1 MRSDVMGRWIALGIT
16 LACFGSCSFM
26 SQSVF
31 RGMVAPVGVIVFGFI
46 TLLLFVQARVSQSA
60 RPAGAALLDAE
71 TQVLLRQRASR
82 LAERNSPGVESRA
95 GADATPGPSGSTH

>member
-1 MRSDVMGRWIALGIT
+1 MWRWIALGIT

-46 TLLLFVQARVSQSA
+46 TLFLFVHARVSESA
-60 RPAGAALLDAE
+60 RPPASVLLDAE
-71 TQVLLRQRASR
+71 TQMLLRQRASR
-82 LAERNSPGVESRA
+82 LAEGNRAGVEAQAAR
-95 GADATPGPSGSTH
+95 ADAHPGPSGSTS